1 MNLKNFIVAKG
12 LEVKKVL
19 HIGSDGTATLVGT
32 KSGVVKRFQ
41 DINPFITSV
50 HCIAHRLHL
59 AGKDAAKHVPYINHY
74 EASIKKLYNYFSGSY
89 RRMQNLKMI
98 QDALEDPQLNILNIV
113 NTRWLSMSN
122 SVKNLHQILDS
133 IIDALRYDAEIEKNN
148 LAKNLLDELDYEFII
163 STKYLADL
171 MFILI
176 KLINVFQ
183 KEYVSFADIKI
194 HLDIA
199 YDAITAQFIGI
210 DGSTPSYGIHL
221 RKYMQD
227 FNILAENLP
236 PFIKSFSEAIIDS
249 IKLRFS
255 NLICIILF
263 VYLTQNFYL

>member
-1 MNLKNFIVAKG
+1 MINLDELNAEAITLNLKNFISAKG
-12 LEVKKVL
+12 LKIENLL
-19 HIGSDGTATLVGT
+19 HFGCDGITILIGKNT
-32 KSGVVKRFQ
+32 GVVKRFQ

-59 AGKDAAKHVPYINHY
+59 AGKDAVKHIPYFNHY
-74 EASIKKLYNYFSGSY
+74 ETTIKKLYNYFSGSH
-89 RRMQNLKMI
+89 RHMQNLKMI
-98 QDALEDPQLNILNIV
+98 QKTLEDPQLAILNIV

-133 IIDALRYDAEIEKNN
+133 IINALRYDAELDEKNY
-148 LAKNLLDELDYEFII
+148 LAKNLLDELNCEFII

-171 MFILI
+171 MYILTR
-176 KLINVFQ
+176 LINVFQ

-221 RKYMQD
+221 RKYM
-227 FNILAENLP
+227 
-236 PFIKSFSEAIIDS
+236 K
-249 IKLRFS
+249 
-255 NLICIILF
+255 
-263 VYLTQNFYL
+263 